1 MQDSLI
7 AKNKKAYFDYHI
19 HEHFETGIV
28 LQGWEVKGLRLGK
41 GQLTD
46 AHALLKN
53 GEIWLFNARIQAP
66 KYASAH
72 ILYEETRTRKLL
84 MTRRQIDRLEGL
96 INRQGYTL
104 IPTKLY
110 WAQNGRIVKCEL
122 AVASGKKAVDKRATI
137 KEREWQREKH
147 RTLKLQQ
154 R

>member
-7 AKNKKAYFDYHI
+7 AKNKKANFEYHI
-19 HEHFETGIV
+19 HEHIETGIV

-41 GQLTD
+41 GQLVD
-46 AHALLKN
+46 AHAIIRK
-53 GEIWLFNARIQAP
+53 GEIWLLNARIQAP
-66 KYASAH
+66 KFASTH

-84 MTRRQIDRLEGL
+84 LNRRQIDKLEGL

-110 WAQNGRIVKCEL
+110 WKDNGRLVKCEL
-122 AVASGKKAVDKRATI
+122 AVASGKKTADKRATI
-137 KEREWQREKH
+137 KEREWQREKE
-147 RTLKLQQ
+147 RTLKMSH